1 MTTKQASITFKLD
14 EKEIRKRNKEGMI
27 IGSTK
32 EKGLIIIPD
41 ETKILPSKVQIQS
54 FLFQIFKYKN
64 NPAIVISRHMCPT
77 IEHLKILAEYLYSK
91 GYIGYN
97 IQEPLYKM
105 RDDRKAYSRRKF
117 KYRINEAYVKFIGF
131 RMLSIPLK
139 YYIYIF
145 RPILIGILPY
155 TIYNCLHRR

>member
-54 FLFQIFKYKN
+54 FLFQILKYKN

-91 GYIGYN
+91 GYIG
-97 IQEPLYKM
+97 EYKP
-105 RDDRKAYSRRKF
+105 F
-117 KYRINEAYVKFIGF
+117 VTINSFFDNVQVTEEGIRCIFDNNTAKIITPMALSFAPSVKV
-131 RMLSIPLK
+131 
-139 YYIYIF
+139 
-145 RPILIGILPY
+145 GIVNL
-155 TIYNCLHRR
+155 